1 MKHTRP
7 LAFLIVMLLFC
18 PFFSGCTD
26 FFDDNSPPT
35 VSMSLDPSGTIKAS
49 ESVTFSAVGTSD
61 SDGDSLTFNW
71 DFGDGNTGQGL
82 TTSHSYASKGEF
94 TVKLNVGDGV
104 HETTLSKKISVVG
117 ADARQPYAEIKSD
130 KQNDCEDEEPPS
142 GDFVLIWVCEDDKEI
157 DDRDIEVSTSIILD
171 GSSSWAGCDPEESDC
186 YAEEY
191 IVTYKWDLDIYTDSD
206 GDGNTENDVDAT
218 GETYEWKEVPSGAW
232 EIRLLIEDNNG
243 FIDHDDSMV
252 YVNYRGVWKDFVL
265 GRAPSCNEDPCE
277 LKWEF
282 PLNYDDD
289 KDRLRYMRAKLIY
302 PKEDDDQPLPGVG
315 GTTNNKLDMYLFNS
329 TDEPITNTTS
339 LGNDNRDAGDCDNS
353 DYCVW
358 VQIGGSTVRQ
368 YEPGTWS
375 LDLKNEESH
384 NTDVKYMIIELQYR

>member
-7 LAFLIVMLLFC
+7 LASLIVMLLFC

-142 GDFVLIWVCEDDKEI
+142 GDFVLKLTLISFRQLILSKNGLCMAEKIVCLLPKSSI
-157 DDRDIEVSTSIILD
+157 CMAFLTS
-171 GSSSWAGCDPEESDC
+171 
-186 YAEEY
+186 
-191 IVTYKWDLDIYTDSD
+191 
-206 GDGNTENDVDAT
+206 
-218 GETYEWKEVPSGAW
+218 
-232 EIRLLIEDNNG
+232 
-243 FIDHDDSMV
+243 
-252 YVNYRGVWKDFVL
+252 
-265 GRAPSCNEDPCE
+265 
-277 LKWEF
+277 
-282 PLNYDDD
+282 
-289 KDRLRYMRAKLIY
+289 
-302 PKEDDDQPLPGVG
+302 
-315 GTTNNKLDMYLFNS
+315 NS
-329 TDEPITNTTS
+329 
-339 LGNDNRDAGDCDNS
+339 
-353 DYCVW
+353 
-358 VQIGGSTVRQ
+358 
-368 YEPGTWS
+368 
-375 LDLKNEESH
+375 
-384 NTDVKYMIIELQYR
+384 